1 MLTTK
6 IINEGTTIS
15 TFREYVQVHHH
26 QDHYSSLFSEEIY
39 STTSYRVNDY
49 STQQQHLEAVL
60 AAQDGNRLASELF
73 YRSINPSNLLRII
86 EIAGAPSTTVKKAY
100 ERAVSAFT
108 SAIAKDM
115 NVSAALGKAS
125 AAIRRVVT
133 WKYLH
138 CTSADEVVLAGS
150 QVSGARNQF
159 NTATA
164 FDDIKNRT
172 AVEVY

>member
-1 MLTTK
+1 MLTNK

-39 STTSYRVNDY
+39 STISYRVNDY

-60 AAQDGNRLASELF
+60 AAQDGNRLAKEQFYSEK
-73 YRSINPSNLLRII
+73 NPSNLLRII

-100 ERAVSAFT
+100 ERGVSAFT

-115 NVSAALGKAS
+115 NVSAALGKAC
-125 AAIRRVVT
+125 AAIRRVIT

-138 CTSADEVVLAGS
+138 CLSAEDVLFARS

-159 NTATA
+159 NTATT
-164 FDDIKNRT
+164 FDDIENST